1 VGTSPSRKKAVTRI
15 MTGVKARYGTVR
27 LSGAMC
33 SAFWYISLLQG
44 GAVNGARRCAV
55 GWG

>member
-1 VGTSPSRKKAVTRI
+1 